1 MKMPRSSRHKSSKHS
16 SREARDYSDSEKD
29 SRLKEKKFRDDGG
42 SNSNRHLKEPTSGE
56 KRKTDSQSVDISKDL
71 SGGGDIVIVDYVD
84 EYVSFSSSKKQKE
97 KEDDDRWTGGDNDN
111 NHSLSKNESK
121 SDTKRST
128 RRLESLIDGEEGKRS
143 GIKVESRLHR
153 SERKERGAKDGDLER
168 DRKTS
173 NGERLVDGITG
184 NVVHLGGNEEGNR
197 KQGYGEERGVKHGIS
212 NTGKVTC
219 FSAHY

>member
-84 EYVSFSSSKKQKE
+84 EYVSFSSSNKQKE

-111 NHSLSKNESK
+111 NHS
-121 SDTKRST
+121 
-128 RRLESLIDGEEGKRS
+128 
-143 GIKVESRLHR
+143 
-153 SERKERGAKDGDLER
+153 
-168 DRKTS
+168 
-173 NGERLVDGITG
+173 
-184 NVVHLGGNEEGNR
+184 
-197 KQGYGEERGVKHGIS
+197 
-212 NTGKVTC
+212 
-219 FSAHY
+219 